1 MRAAQRRPWHS
12 VGRMLPDPP
21 SRRSFRLFATI
32 GLYALGFAAL
42 ASPWLS
48 GSVTIPWDAKSNSFP
63 ALSFLARSLAQG
75 QFPFWT
81 PNIYAG
87 WPQIADPQSLIF
99 SPLHFALALFDAT
112 PSFQAADA
120 VVFALLFIGG
130 LGVILI
136 FRERGW
142 HEGGALVAA
151 LAFAF
156 GGSNAS
162 RIQHIGQIESI
173 CWLPLALFLLM
184 RALARDPEKWNP
196 VFGIDHASESRYA
209 SWPWGAA
216 AGLAAG
222 LMAVGRD
229 QVALLGL
236 YVLAAYLLWH
246 WLEGAGVRARIAASI
261 RPLAAGA
268 IVGAAAIA
276 VPVLLTGL
284 LGASSNRPEVGYDI
298 AIRGSLHPADLLMLV
313 FADLF
318 GAADPQVPYW
328 GPPSFPWHGAFGST
342 DLFHAQNIGQLYTGA
357 LVIVAVI
364 GFGIVRGL
372 LWSREVRFFAAMLGL
387 TLLYA
392 LGKYTPAFWAM
403 YEILPGVS
411 LYRRPADATF
421 AFGFMLAICGGYLVH
436 RWLTATVPPAARWQS
451 IVEIGIA
458 IALTVGSIGIA
469 VAIGT
474 WREAMLPIIVGI
486 VIAAGAIGALRLAF
500 RLNAT
505 HGLAAAAVLGM
516 FATADL
522 AWNNRP
528 NESTGLPPSFYDA
541 LRPATANE
549 TVALLKD
556 KLAAAAA
563 PDRRDRVELIGI
575 GYHWPNLGL
584 VHDFDHLFGHNPL
597 RLADFARATNVA
609 DTVAV
614 PEQRQ
619 FSPLLPSYNS
629 PLENLFGVRFIA
641 TGIPVEQIDKRLKAG
656 DLPQIARTKDAYIYE
671 NPRALPRVML
681 VGDWRLANFGELL
694 RAGPWPDA
702 DPRRTV
708 LLERAPRP
716 AFPPVA
722 GGGTARIVSY
732 HNDEVVIEVDTPANA
747 ILVLNDIWHPWW
759 SATLD
764 RRPVDILKANVLF
777 RAVAVPP
784 GKHTVRFTFHPLS
797 GALTQLWGDVSA
809 RWR

>member
-1 MRAAQRRPWHS
+1 
-12 VGRMLPDPP
+12 MLPDPP
-21 SRRSFRLFATI
+21 ARRSFRLFATV
-32 GLYALGFAAL
+32 GLYALGFAVL

-48 GSVTIPWDAKSNSFP
+48 GSVTIPWDAKSNTFP
-63 ALSFLARSLAQG
+63 NLSFLARSLAQG

-81 PNIYAG
+81 PNVYAG

-112 PSFQAADA
+112 PSFVAADA

-162 RIQHIGQIESI
+162 RLQHIGQIESI

-196 VFGIDHASESRYA
+196 VFGKDHAPALRHA
-209 SWPWGAA
+209 SWRWGAA

-222 LMAVGRD
+222 LIAIGRD
-229 QVALLGL
+229 QVALLSLYGL
-236 YVLAAYLLWH
+236 AVYVLWH
-246 WLEGAGVRARIAASI
+246 WLDGEGRRRRALASI
-261 RPLAAGA
+261 KPLAAGA
-268 IVGAAAIA
+268 IVGAVVIA
-276 VPVLLTGL
+276 VPLLLTAL
-284 LGASSNRPEVGYDI
+284 LAAASNRPEVGYEI
-298 AIRGSLHPADLLMLV
+298 AARGSLHPATLLTLV

-318 GAADPQVPYW
+318 GAADPAVPYW
-328 GPPSFPWHGAFGST
+328 GPPSFPWHEAFGST
-342 DLFHAQNIGQLYTGA
+342 DLFHAQNVGQLYAGA

-372 LWSREVRFFAAMLGL
+372 LWSREVRFFAAMLVL

-392 LGKYTPAFWAM
+392 LGKYTPAFWAI
-403 YEILPGVS
+403 YEVMPGVS

-421 AFGFMLAICGGYLVH
+421 PFGLMLAICGGYCVH
-436 RWLTATVPPAARWQS
+436 RWLMASVPASTVWHRGG
-451 IVEIGIA
+451 EIA
-458 IALTVGSIGIA
+458 IAVLLFGLA
-469 VAIGT
+469 AALALNIGT
-474 WREAMLPIIVGI
+474 AVQAINPLIVATVI
-486 VIAAGAIGALRLAF
+486 VLAAVGALRLAY
-500 RLNAT
+500 RLAATNA
-505 HGLAAAAVLGM
+505 LAAAAVLAL
-516 FATADL
+516 FSTADL

-528 NESTGLPPSFYDA
+528 NESTGLPPSHYDA
-541 LRPATANE
+541 LRPDTTNE
-549 TVALLKD
+549 TVALLKE
-556 KLAAAAA
+556 KLAATAA

-584 VHDFDHLFGHNPL
+584 VHGFDHLFGHNPL

-614 PEQRQ
+614 PDQRQ

-641 TGIPVEQIDKRLKAG
+641 TGVPIEEIDKRLKPG
-656 DLPQIARTKDAYIYE
+656 DLPQIARTKDAYVYE

-681 VGDWRLANFGELL
+681 VGDWRLANFADML
-694 RAGPWPDA
+694 RTGQWPDV

-716 AFPPVA
+716 AFPPA
-722 GGGTARIVSY
+722 A
-732 HNDEVVIEVDTPANA
+732 
-747 ILVLNDIWHPWW
+747 
-759 SATLD
+759 
-764 RRPVDILKANVLF
+764 
-777 RAVAVPP
+777 
-784 GKHTVRFTFHPLS
+784 
-797 GALTQLWGDVSA
+797 
-809 RWR
+809 